1 MCLRPLLPGL
11 FLQEYLGKPVA
22 TVEAFRNLWFHTGD
36 AAYCDDAGAFYFV
49 DRPGDRI
56 RARGEDVTSFQMEDL
71 VNSSP
76 DVELSAAFPI
86 RATEGDEDDV
96 VVFVVPRAGVVLTA
110 KDLHAWA
117 DREMPKYM
125 RPEHVRIVDDIPRTP
140 TNKIEK
146 YKLRAQ
152 ILRRAAQPVTAV
164 RTVRYGPEEVGGV
177 THPAA
182 AQPGHRGQLRLV
194 GALVGVHQLLLLL
207 LRVLRACGANDPL
220 GDDGSG
226 GGTVRRLYSS
236 PSSSVTVSTPPAAG
250 AASSVADGPK
260 LASRA
265 TDDGSVGMR
274 LSRGCY

>member
-1 MCLRPLLPGL
+1 
-11 FLQEYLGKPVA
+11 
-22 TVEAFRNLWFHTGD
+22 
-36 AAYCDDAGAFYFV
+36 
-49 DRPGDRI
+49 
-56 RARGEDVTSFQMEDL
+56 MEDL

-182 AQPGHRGQLRLV
+182 AQPGHPGASTRGWCARRRSSTSSTSNAPR
-194 GALVGVHQLLLLL
+194 GAPSYSQFSWEKLEGRFLGPM
-207 LRVLRACGANDPL
+207 AYPDPK
-220 GDDGSG
+220 GDGDKSMPGKRRSGSG
-226 GGTVRRLYSS
+226 VR
-236 PSSSVTVSTPPAAG
+236 
-250 AASSVADGPK
+250 
-260 LASRA
+260 
-265 TDDGSVGMR
+265 DDAPR
-274 LSRGCY
+274 DPELLT

>member
-1 MCLRPLLPGL
+1 MCHRPLLPGL

-36 AAYCDDAGAFYFV
+36 AAYCDDAGALYFV

-182 AQPGHRGQLRLV
+182 AQPGHRRQLRLV

-226 GGTVRRLYSS
+226 GVRDGEHL
-236 PSSSVTVSTPPAAG
+236 PAAG

-260 LASRA
+260 LA
-265 TDDGSVGMR
+265 
-274 LSRGCY
+274 

>member
-1 MCLRPLLPGL
+1 MGRNDRLSDDVHPRNCIACAIARCCPDCSCRSTWAS
-11 FLQEYLGKPVA
+11 PVA

-36 AAYCDDAGAFYFV
+36 AAYCDDAGALYFV

-125 RPEHVRIVDDIPRTP
+125 RPEHVRHRRRHPSHADEQDRKVQAAGTDSASSCPTGDCCEDSPLRPRRSRGCDAP
-140 TNKIEK
+140 S
-146 YKLRAQ
+146 
-152 ILRRAAQPVTAV
+152 
-164 RTVRYGPEEVGGV
+164 GG
-177 THPAA
+177 TTRPPAA
-182 AQPGHRGQLRLV
+182 ATPGWCARR
-194 GALVGVHQLLLLL
+194 
-207 LRVLRACGANDPL
+207 RSSTSSTSTAC
-220 GDDGSG
+220 
-226 GGTVRRLYSS
+226 VRC
-236 PSSSVTVSTPPAAG
+236 
-250 AASSVADGPK
+250 K
-260 LASRA
+260 
-265 TDDGSVGMR
+265 
-274 LSRGCY
+274 